1 MDFGL
6 DLPLFIYLFV
16 RTGKWEPQ
24 YLKGFYNDPL
34 IKLTKS
40 LIPYYQLL

>member
-6 DLPLFIYLFV
+6 DLPLFTIV
-16 RTGKWEPQ
+16 RTGKWETQ
-24 YLKGFYNDPL
+24 YLKEFYNDPL

-40 LIPYYQLL
+40 LIPYCQLL